1 MWEYEKRPKIWADI
15 NLVKKTF
22 LYPHILGEK
31 YMIKRQ
37 VNAVA
42 YEKLLNEIYA
52 VVSLKYLWK
61 EYQPYFI
68 KSESPD
74 WINETMDF
82 GLEVSQAL
90 LPNDGQEESFIE
102 QYLGCLKEEL
112 PPHAFEKY
120 GGRLNFYNGRFWAI
134 LPDQEVQQDYLSK
147 AKYRF
152 DRKLEKLNT
161 NYVHK
166 RYNGL
171 YLYLHPTGE
180 NDIDAG
186 ALFEYMRYTQE
197 TKKKRFDRVFLNCVK
212 TIYVCNYGSNTI
224 KPIVLPQNAENF
236 LNTEAEYLRYC
247 RDWENGAALDM

>member
-1 MWEYEKRPKIWADI
+1 M
-15 NLVKKTF
+15 
-22 LYPHILGEK
+22 
-31 YMIKRQ
+31 
-37 VNAVA
+37 A

-52 VVSLKYLWK
+52 AVSLKYLWK

-90 LPNDGQEESFIE
+90 LPDDGQEESFIE

-112 PPHAFEKY
+112 PPQAFEKY
-120 GGRLNFYNGRFWAI
+120 GDRLNFYNGRFWAI
-134 LPDQEVQQDYLSK
+134 LPDCAVHQDYLFK

-161 NYVHK
+161 NYMHR

-171 YLYLHPTGE
+171 YLFLHPTDE

-186 ALFEYMRYTQE
+186 ALFEYMRLTQE
-197 TKKKRFDRVFLNCVK
+197 TREKRFDWVFLNCVK
-212 TIYVCNYGSNTI
+212 TIYVCDYRTDTI
-224 KPIVLPQNAENF
+224 EPIRLPQNAESF
-236 LNTEAEYLRYC
+236 LSTEAE
-247 RDWENGAALDM
+247 

>member
-1 MWEYEKRPKIWADI
+1 M
-15 NLVKKTF
+15 
-22 LYPHILGEK
+22 
-31 YMIKRQ
+31 
-37 VNAVA
+37 A

-52 VVSLKYLWK
+52 AVSLKYLWK

-74 WINETMDF
+74 WINETMNF

-90 LPNDGQEESFIE
+90 LPYDGQEERFIE
-102 QYLGCLKEEL
+102 KYLGCLKEEL
-112 PPHAFEKY
+112 SPQAFEKY
-120 GGRLNFYNGRFWAI
+120 GERLNFYNGRFWAI
-134 LPDQEVQQDYLSK
+134 LPDRAVHQDYLSK

-152 DRKLEKLNT
+152 DRKLEKLNR

-171 YLYLHPTGE
+171 YLFLHPTDE

-186 ALFEYMRYTQE
+186 ALFEYMRFTQE
-197 TKKKRFDRVFLNCVK
+197 NRKERFGWVFLNCVK
-212 TIYVCNYGSNTI
+212 TIYVCNYTANTI
-224 KPIVLPQNAENF
+224 EPIVLPQNAENF

-247 RDWENGAALDM
+247 HDWEDGTALDLLLI

>member
-1 MWEYEKRPKIWADI
+1 M
-15 NLVKKTF
+15 
-22 LYPHILGEK
+22 
-31 YMIKRQ
+31 
-37 VNAVA
+37 A

-120 GGRLNFYNGRFWAI
+120 EGRLNFYNGRFWAI

>member
-1 MWEYEKRPKIWADI
+1 M
-15 NLVKKTF
+15 
-22 LYPHILGEK
+22 
-31 YMIKRQ
+31 
-37 VNAVA
+37 A

-52 VVSLKYLWK
+52 AVSLKYLWK

-74 WINETMDF
+74 WINDTMDF

-90 LPNDGQEESFIE
+90 LPYDGQEERFIE
-102 QYLGCLKEEL
+102 KYLGCLKEEL
-112 PPHAFEKY
+112 PPQAFEKY
-120 GGRLNFYNGRFWAI
+120 GERLNFYNGRFWAI
-134 LPDQEVQQDYLSK
+134 LPDRTVHQDYLSK

-152 DRKLEKLNT
+152 DKKLEKLNR

-171 YLYLHPTGE
+171 YLFLHPTDE

-186 ALFEYMRYTQE
+186 ALFEYMRFTQE
-197 TKKKRFDRVFLNCVK
+197 NRKERFDWVFLNCVK
-212 TIYVCNYGSNTI
+212 TIYVCNYIANTI
-224 KPIVLPQNAENF
+224 EPIVLPQNAENF

-247 RDWENGAALDM
+247 KDWEDGTALDLLLI